1 MISNLIANSFVDTAT
16 LYTPSSTNEY
26 NDPTYASSATIS
38 CKICNTNEIV
48 YKDSNA
54 EPNKINNGVG
64 IVANMIVYSLTNI
77 PIESYISY
85 NGIKRFCISTK
96 EIEDKLGTV
105 LYYKSY
111 FK

>member
-1 MISNLIANSFVDTAT
+1 MISNLIANSFVNTTT

-26 NDPTYASSATIS
+26 NDQIYASIAIS

-48 YKDSNA
+48 YKDNNV

-64 IVANMIVYSLTNI
+64 IVANMIVYSLINI
-77 PIESYISY
+77 PIESHISY
-85 NGIKRFCISTK
+85 NGIKRFCISTR
-96 EIEDKLGTV
+96 EIKDKLGTL